1 MGNQLIQVS
10 IIIVN
15 FNSTQLLIQC
25 LESITKHTTCSYE
38 IIVIDNNST
47 VDKPINLVEIYH
59 NIHFIFNSDNLGFAR
74 ANNQGISVAKG
85 DYFFILNPD
94 TYLKSDA
101 IGAFLSFMEC
111 KENVNVA
118 CCGASLCLPDGKLQV
133 AYGNFPTLKEAFSS
147 LGFYRLY
154 QAYYYK
160 RLHSAIKASTKKTI
174 TVDYISGA
182 DLFLR
187 KAALMETG
195 LFDEDFFLY
204 FEETELCFRFKKHEY
219 KCVLLPLVEI
229 VHLEGGSQQLKS
241 NYLLKYQFFAKGRS
255 LFFRKC
261 YGLISYKTMKVLW
274 TVHYLMTYAIMR
286 RKYALQLAKIT
297 WKT

>member
-1 MGNQLIQVS
+1 MGNQHIQVS
-10 IIIVN
+10 IVIVN

-25 LESITKHTTCSYE
+25 LESIIKYTTCCYE

-47 VDKPINLVEIYH
+47 VDKPINLIEIYPD
-59 NIHFIFNSDNLGFAR
+59 IHFIFNSVNLGFAR
-74 ANNQGISVAKG
+74 ANNQGISIAKG
-85 DYFFILNPD
+85 NYFFILNPD

-101 IGAFLSFMEC
+101 IGAFLTFMEC

-118 CCGASLCLPDGKLQV
+118 CCGASLCLPNGKLQV

-147 LGFYRLY
+147 LGFYHLY
-154 QAYYYK
+154 PSYYYNH
-160 RLHSAIKASTKKTI
+160 LHSALKATVKKTI
-174 TVDYISGA
+174 AVDYIAGA

-187 KAALMETG
+187 RTALNETG

-204 FEETELCFRFKKHEY
+204 FEETELCFRLKKYEY

-229 VHLEGGSQQLKS
+229 VHLEGGSQQSKS
-241 NYLLKYQFFAKGRS
+241 NYLLKYQFFAKSRS

-261 YGLISYKTMKVLW
+261 YGLISSKTMKVLW
-274 TVHYLMTYAIMR
+274 TVHYLIMYAIRR
-286 RKYALQLAKIT
+286 RKYALSLAKIT
-297 WKT
+297 WKI